1 MKTYAVYI
9 LTNATRMLY
18 VGVTNDLDRRI
29 WEHKNKVIRGF
40 AARYR
45 IDSLVYFESFANIK
59 AAIAREKQLKG
70 WLRAKKVALIHSANP
85 SWTDLAAT
93 HFHRPR
99 NPSQFPTQP
108 APNSIGTNRP
118 TGPSI
123 PHQQNL
129 CHPERSEGSHA
140 GGKRR

>member
-1 MKTYAVYI
+1 MKTYAVYT
-9 LTNATRMLY
+9 LANATRMLY
-18 VGVTNDLDRRI
+18 IGVTNDLDRRI

-70 WLRAKKVALIHSANP
+70 WLRAKKVALIHSTNP

-93 HFHRPR
+93 RFNRPR
-99 NPSQFPTQP
+99 TPSQVPTQP
-108 APNSIGTNRP
+108 TPNYVGTNSLP
-118 TGPSI
+118 SSI
-123 PHQQNL
+123 PHQQNV
-129 CHPERSEGSHA
+129 CHPERSEGSQ
-140 GGKRR
+140 K